1 MLRSLSVLLFSAW
14 VVAGCGQVDISQ
26 DQSTHQ
32 PVLGSALDAPL
43 GLDRENGKI
52 IQLYKGK
59 AWVLAKHFP
68 SGYLDI
74 FPSEDG
80 GVASAPIPLPLRFR
94 KDSYPLWAGEGKLG
108 DLYIVVYDVMKNSP
122 SGRTLSEVHE
132 GLSVYRLSEKGNFSS
147 IVEDLPLGGID
158 TQIYGTVRD
167 SGIDIC
173 GDNSCYSIGKDASV
187 KKWDTGFAT
196 SDEFIEVNF
205 SSDGAAAVSR
215 KKFDDRLQ
223 GEISEDYSKYTI
235 YAFDEGGLKQE
246 REIENGVPY
255 ALRWDGS
262 SLFYREAVSG
272 GDYINLFLFDLLK
285 MRFNGLLDF
294 GSNNLEGRVA
304 WSQVYYINGL
314 LSLLKIDD
322 KNLVNDEIRGRLE
335 NRVRKEVSLIADLC
349 DYEYPGYEVK
359 RYSID
364 RENVL
369 FALHLGR
376 VLDLFNR
383 ASSVVAGDE
392 KIQSCKIKIKNEM
405 KLLDRTVEKI
415 SERHEG
421 SGSEMVMSYRYGYP
435 FWADGA
441 NVPFNYISGYIT
453 GLLGFDRGAD
463 DVDRARKLSKPLIS
477 EEFKNRLPASWR
489 YWQGVG
495 DRGWKSAD
503 HVSLNTPDYVGN
515 KKAMAHI
522 TYRTMDAYALLKL
535 DQAADG
541 VVSDDLVQHFRVLVE
556 RGYLLPSLNEVFFD
570 HGDAPVVMN
579 PLVENRYARSAYAYE
594 LESQVWALRQLAQ
607 ENYHRRVD

>member
-1 MLRSLSVLLFSAW
+1 
-14 VVAGCGQVDISQ
+14 
-26 DQSTHQ
+26 
-32 PVLGSALDAPL
+32 
-43 GLDRENGKI
+43 
-52 IQLYKGK
+52 
-59 AWVLAKHFP
+59 VLAKHFP

-80 GVASAPIPLPLRFR
+80 EVASAPIPLPLRFR

-108 DLYIVVYDVMKNSP
+108 DLYIVVYDVVKNSP

-132 GLSVYRLSEKGNFSS
+132 GLSVYRLSEKGDFSS
-147 IVEDLPLGGID
+147 TVEGLPLGGID

-246 REIENGVPY
+246 REIESGVPY

-262 SLFYREAVSG
+262 SLFYREAVSW

-335 NRVRKEVSLIADLC
+335 NRVRKEITLIADLC
-349 DYEYPGYEVK
+349 NYEYPGYQVK

-369 FALHLGR
+369 FALHLSR
-376 VLDLFNR
+376 VLGLLGR
-383 ASSVVAGDE
+383 ADSVVPGDE
-392 KIQSCKIKIKNEM
+392 KIQQCKLKIKN
-405 KLLDRTVEKI
+405 KIRLLDKTVEEI
-415 SERHEG
+415 AERHSDNGYE
-421 SGSEMVMSYRYGYP
+421 VFMSYRYGYP

-441 NVPFNYISGYIT
+441 NVPFNFISGYIS
-453 GLLGFDRGAD
+453 GLLGFSQNKD
-463 DVDRARKLSKPLIS
+463 DVDRAKKLSEKLIS
-477 EEFKNRLPASWR
+477 EEFKDKFPKSWR
-489 YWQGVG
+489 YWQGRG
-495 DRGWKSAD
+495 DSGWKAAD

-515 KKAMAHI
+515 KKAIAHI

-535 DQAADG
+535 DQADDG
-541 VVSDDLVQHFRVLVE
+541 VVSDDLVQHLQLLVE
-556 RGYLLPSLNEVFFD
+556 RGYLLPSLNEAFFD
-570 HGDAPVVMN
+570 HGDDPVVMN
-579 PLVENRYARSAYAYE
+579 PPVVNRYARSAYAYE
-594 LESQVWALRQLAQ
+594 LESQIWALRQLAQ
-607 ENYHRRVD
+607 EKYHGRVD

>member
-1 MLRSLSVLLFSAW
+1 MLRSLSVLLFSAFI
-14 VVAGCGQVDISQ
+14 VAGCGRVDITQ
-26 DQSTHQ
+26 DRSAYK
-32 PVLGSALDAPL
+32 PILGSALNAPL

-52 IQLYKGK
+52 IQLYKGNV
-59 AWVLAKHFP
+59 WVLAKHFP

-74 FPSEDG
+74 FQRED
-80 GVASAPIPLPLRFR
+80 SQMTSDPIPLSLRFR

-132 GLSVYRLSEKGNFSS
+132 GLSVYRLSEKGYLSS
-147 IVEDLPLGGID
+147 IAENIPLGGID
-158 TQIYGTVRD
+158 TQIYGAVRD
-167 SGIDIC
+167 FGIDIC
-173 GDNSCYSIGKDASV
+173 GDNSCYSIGKDSSV

-196 SDEFIEVNF
+196 SDEFVEVNF
-205 SSDGAAAVSR
+205 SSNGAAAVSR

-223 GEISEDYSKYTI
+223 GEVSEDYSKYTI
-235 YAFDEGGLKQE
+235 YAFDKSGLKQK
-246 REIENGVPY
+246 REIESGVPY
-255 ALRWDGS
+255 ALRWDGLK
-262 SLFYREAVSG
+262 LFYREAVSR
-272 GDYINLFLFDLLK
+272 GDYINLFLFDFLK

-304 WSQVYYINGL
+304 WSQVYYVNGL

-322 KNLVNDEIRGRLE
+322 KDLISNEVRGYLE
-335 NRVRKEVSLIADLC
+335 KRVRKEISLIADLC

-383 ASSVVAGDE
+383 AGSVVTNDE
-392 KIQSCKIKIKNEM
+392 KIQLCQIKIKNEM
-405 KLLDRTVEKI
+405 KLLDKTVEEI

-421 SGSEMVMSYRYGYP
+421 NDSEMLMGYRYGYP

-441 NVPFNYISGYIT
+441 NVPFNYISGYIA
-453 GLLGFDRGAD
+453 GLLGFNQDED
-463 DVDRARKLSKPLIS
+463 DVDRARKLSRPLIS
-477 EEFKNRLPASWR
+477 EELKNKLPKAWR

-495 DRGWKSAD
+495 DRGWKTAD
-503 HVSLNTPDYVGN
+503 RVSLNTPDYVGN
-515 KKAMAHI
+515 KKAIAHI

-535 DQAADG
+535 YQADDET
-541 VVSDDLVQHFRVLVE
+541 VSDDLIQHFRVLVE
-556 RGYLLPSLNEVFFD
+556 NGYLLPSLNEAFFD
-570 HGDAPVVMN
+570 RGDDPVVMS
-579 PLVENRYARSAYAYE
+579 PLVVNRYARSVYAYE

-607 ENYHRRVD
+607 EKRLH